1 MKIKPLSYAVSAIM
15 LSYISHV
22 PLAQAAI
29 SSTANTQGQKLM
41 SPILASKQPSE
52 PNPTLNP
59 VSIPTAIFETIT
71 VTSSAKHVPTGLA
84 FDNTQ
89 KASDVI
95 INKGKLQQRSAT
107 LGNALADELGVHSNP
122 FGGGSSTPVIRGQ

>member
-59 VSIPTAIFETIT
+59 VSIPTAIFETIS
-71 VTSSAKHVPTGLA
+71 VASSSKHVPTGLA
-84 FDNTQ
+84 FDNAQ
-89 KASDVI
+89 KP
-95 INKGKLQQRSAT
+95 AT
-107 LGNALADELGVHSNP
+107 SLLTKKSY
-122 FGGGSSTPVIRGQ
+122 SSVLPHWVMP